1 MSPRASAPGLFFFVN
16 EYEEREMPT
25 EKKAKIVGELE
36 QTMAKSTIIVLSDYR
51 GVTAPQITN
60 VRRKLRAS
68 NSEIKVVKNTL
79 ARLAASKAGKDALV
93 KSLDGTLAITFGY
106 GDIAATV
113 KALVS
118 AQADAESLVIK
129 GGLLGNVMYGKEQIL
144 SLATMPPREVLLGRV
159 LGQMNAPV
167 SRFVGVLASPM
178 RGFMGILQARIRQLE
193 ETK

>member
-1 MSPRASAPGLFFFVN
+1 
-16 EYEEREMPT
+16 MPT
-25 EKKAKIVGELE
+25 ERKVKAVGELE

-51 GVTAPQITN
+51 GVKAPQITN

-79 ARLAASKAGKDALV
+79 ARLAATKAGKDALV
-93 KSLDGTLAITFGY
+93 KSLEGTTAITFGY
-106 GDIAATV
+106 GDITATV

-118 AQADAESLVIK
+118 AQADAEGFVIR
-129 GGLLGNVMYGKEQIL
+129 GGLLGDTMYSREQIL
-144 SLATMPPREVLLGRV
+144 TLATMPPREVLLGRV
-159 LGQMNAPV
+159 LGQMNAPI
-167 SRFVGVLASPM
+167 SRFVGVLASPV